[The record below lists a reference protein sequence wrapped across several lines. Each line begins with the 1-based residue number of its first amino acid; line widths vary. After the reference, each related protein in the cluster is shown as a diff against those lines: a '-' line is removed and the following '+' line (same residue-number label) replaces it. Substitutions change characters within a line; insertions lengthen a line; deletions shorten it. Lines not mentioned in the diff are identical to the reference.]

1 MFWRGATLRNDAGNG
16 GRRRARRS
24 RPTNDEAENGGKR
37 SACPTIH
44 SGADASARRPYQYL
58 TGGMGGPHTLW
69 VMIGWVLRILVSCI
83 GGTLR
88 WRIEDPSGL
97 LANTPQRSC
106 IFAFWHNRIFLLPYL
121 FRKHW
126 HSRQRDRVAVLVSA
140 SKDGEKLTRVLSK
153 FNLIC
158 VRGSSSRRGKEALR
172 EMTHLVNEGYDAG
185 ITPDG
190 PRGPKYH
197 CQEGVISLAQLTQA
211 PIIPVSWDVS
221 WKITAKSWDGFMV
234 PLPFARATVR
244 IGAPIMVRED
254 AGDEQHEKK
263 RLELENV
270 LRGLGE

>member
-1 MFWRGATLRNDAGNG
+1 
-16 GRRRARRS
+16 
-24 RPTNDEAENGGKR
+24 
-37 SACPTIH
+37 
-44 SGADASARRPYQYL
+44 
-58 TGGMGGPHTLW
+58 
-69 VMIGWVLRILVSCI
+69 MIGWVLRILVSGI

-88 WRIEDPSGL
+88 WRVEDPAGL

-140 SKDGEKLTRVLSK
+140 SKDGEFLTGVLEK

-158 VRGSSSRRGKEALR
+158 VRGSSSRRGKQALR
-172 EMTHLVNEGYDAG
+172 EMTALVNDGYDAG

-197 CQEGVISLAQLTQA
+197 CQDGVIALAQITQA

-221 WKITAKSWDGFMV
+221 RKIVVNSWDNFMV
-234 PLPFARATVR
+234 PLPFGRATVR
-244 IGAPIMVRED
+244 IGAPMMIRGE
-254 AGDEQHEKK
+254 ASEEEFEQK
-263 RLELENV
+263 RLELENI
-270 LRGLGE
+270 LKSLSA